1 MEGARRPPPY
11 ALALVSYTR
20 PWGAA
25 NADKCCIALLANTHT
40 RGCKSK
46 HLSFYISAR
55 CVCAHL
61 NQSEKKLG
69 EREREKEESASS
81 FPVQMSSDSDAVV
94 GAAFVS
100 LDGALRIYL

>member
-1 MEGARRPPPY
+1 MEGARRPLPY

-55 CVCAHL
+55 CVCVCTFE
-61 NQSEKKLG
+61 SKWEEIG
-69 EREREKEESASS
+69 RERERKRRVGFV
-81 FPVQMSSDSDAVV
+81 FPSPDE
-94 GAAFVS
+94 
-100 LDGALRIYL
+100 